1 MSGAPGG
8 AREAASNS
16 VVRADPL
23 EKAVFEQKQEGDEGM
38 SAVVICKHSRHQSL
52 SKGPEVG
59 LCPVGLW
66 NREGAVWLRWKEKA
80 AEGEEAPPPL
90 PRKAVWMEPDFSA
103 SKPRPLHLLGP
114 LCQAPHLLALAY
126 CEPGAMS
133 IALQH

>member
-8 AREAASNS
+8 AREAALNS

-23 EKAVFEQKQEGDEGM
+23 EKAGFEQKHEGDEGM
-38 SAVVICKHSRHQSL
+38 SAVVICKPSRHQSL

-66 NREGAVWLRWKEKA
+66 NRLGAVWLRWKEKA
-80 AEGEEAPPPL
+80 AEGEEA
-90 PRKAVWMEPDFSA
+90 RKAVWMEPDFSA

-114 LCQAPHLLALAY
+114 LCQAPHLLGLTY
-126 CEPGAMS
+126 CEPGAVS
-133 IALQH
+133 IALLH